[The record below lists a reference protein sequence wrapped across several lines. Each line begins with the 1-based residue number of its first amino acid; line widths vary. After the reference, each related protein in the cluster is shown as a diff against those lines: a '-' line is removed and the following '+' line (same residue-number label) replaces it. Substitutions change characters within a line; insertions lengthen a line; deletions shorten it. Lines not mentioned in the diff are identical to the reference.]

1 LTTLKENK
9 IPPNKIFLVVHNKEQ
24 ADMYKDGIPK
34 ELYNDII
41 ITNENKGIYGQM
53 NWVFKHYKEGQHI
66 LKLDDDISSF
76 KKLQGGKLVKIKNI
90 GDIIKKG
97 FELCEQK
104 DFKLFGLYP
113 VANAYF
119 MESQKEYTEDLRF
132 VVGAFMGI
140 INQRDNQIDL
150 KIKIK
155 GDYEYAINS
164 FLKNGGMIRFNRV
177 AFVYDITK
185 NAGERISTMKS
196 DAKILISKHPDL
208 VKENLRRGDMGEIL
222 LSKGVSK
229 IEGGKIT
236 NLDSIPI
243 DDYTSKVI
251 VVDDIDRTE
260 KVKKLQTELYELLQK
275 AKIPKIEQARKDGLN
290 TRGDLL
296 GYKGWTFTMGIGRRR
311 QLGIGEFLSNKREPE
326 LFKKVVEYGN
336 AILPTG
342 FKYST
347 ITINRNLKA
356 KKHTDNGNTG
366 FGAIT
371 FLGDYTGGGLYI
383 YNKDDI
389 PKLYDTNNRVIIFN
403 GANLAH
409 RTEPFKGDRYAMIF
423 YSQQTDKTIKGLKME
438 GSGFVI

>member
-1 LTTLKENK
+1 
-9 IPPNKIFLVVHNKEQ
+9 
-24 ADMYKDGIPK
+24 
-34 ELYNDII
+34 
-41 ITNENKGIYGQM
+41 M

-76 KKLQGGKLVKIKNI
+76 KKLQGGKLVKMKNI

-104 DFKLFGLYP
+104 GFNLFGLYP

-177 AFVYDITK
+177 SFVYDITK
-185 NAGERISTMKS
+185 NAGERITTMKQ
-196 DAKILISKHPDL
+196 DAEILIRKHPDL

-229 IEGGKIT
+229 IVGGKIT
-236 NLDSIPI
+236 NLDAIPI
-243 DDYTSKVI
+243 DDFAS
-251 VVDDIDRTE
+251 VVVKIDDIDKTDKIE
-260 KVKKLQTELYELLQK
+260 KLQNELYALLEN
-275 AKIPKIEQARKDGLN
+275 AKIPRIEPARKDKKK
-290 TRGDLL
+290 TRGDLI
-296 GYKGWTFTMGIGRRR
+296 GYKGWTFNMGIGRRR
-311 QLGIGEFLSNKREPE
+311 NLGISPFSANEREPE
-326 LFKKVVEYGN
+326 LFKKVVQYGN
-336 AILPTG
+336 EILPTG
-342 FKYST
+342 FKYTT

-356 KKHTDNGNTG
+356 KKHIDGGNSG

-383 YNKDDI
+383 YDTKDT
-389 PKLYDTNNRVIIFN
+389 PKLYDTHNRLIIFN

-409 RTEPFKGDRYAMIF
+409 RTEPFKGTRYALI
-423 YSQQTDKTIKGLKME
+423 YYNQQTEKGIKGIKME
-438 GSGFVI
+438 GNGIEGLTDY